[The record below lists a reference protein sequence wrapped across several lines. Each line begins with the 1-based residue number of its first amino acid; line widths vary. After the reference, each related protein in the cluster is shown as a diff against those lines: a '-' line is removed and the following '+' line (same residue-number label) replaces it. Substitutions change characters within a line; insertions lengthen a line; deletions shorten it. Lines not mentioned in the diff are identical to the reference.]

1 MSSNGYKELTAWKDR
16 HTTGKSIYITGVAY
30 AVPEC
35 SFRCGFS
42 DASWFGC
49 GGYQGDDGNADAQH
63 HNTIT
68 PQDRDTRSSSASL
81 AVAVI
86 PFLTTALFTAGRHCD
101 DFML

>member
-1 MSSNGYKELTAWKDR
+1 MQQAR
-16 HTTGKSIYITGVAY
+16 AFQAPPY
-30 AVPEC
+30 AFHLNECTWQEC
-35 SFRCGFS
+35 SFRCGFP

-63 HNTIT
+63 HNPIT
-68 PQDRDTRSSSASL
+68 PQDRDTRSYRASL

>member
-1 MSSNGYKELTAWKDR
+1 MQQARAFQTPP
-16 HTTGKSIYITGVAY
+16 Y
-30 AVPEC
+30 AFHLNECTWQEC
-35 SFRCGFS
+35 SFRCGFP

-63 HNTIT
+63 HNQIT
-68 PQDRDTRSSSASL
+68 PQDRDAVPETLLCVDL

-86 PFLTTALFTAGRHCD
+86 PFLTTALFTAGRHHD